1 MQALTNR
8 FLFLFRS
15 TKGLIL
21 VAIATIS
28 LATAVFGMLSGPME
42 EFGIKSWMVQNL
54 GLSLLPQEREG
65 RIIILYHTLAM
76 AVVAIETYLIT
87 QLVPMQK
94 HQQANINATITI
106 GYLTSLIFGLWFAY
120 FGHNYV
126 FHGLFIAG
134 QSVVF
139 LAGLMLTATLW
150 PWRKEY
156 YTQDPLRSRT
166 HGGVD
171 LERVAFFLMAVA
183 TLGSAMFGAV
193 AGSMF
198 GNGFESF
205 LAEDIVRE
213 PHKTPLEL
221 AVIGHLHIMLTLI
234 AVALTLIL
242 SRAYGFKGR
251 LHKIAMPLMI
261 IGTFII
267 TMGVWAVVPFES
279 VAHIIINVGSLPVLA
294 ASLLLVYY
302 GWKQSSGR
310 RLAEQKITRP
320 NLAQWF
326 TALLHDPLRF
336 GTLWQMV
343 YMNFVVTAVGIFMA
357 IKLDAIIRT
366 WPAREERVAL
376 TGHWHVLAGIIA
388 TIILLHYADMIGLK
402 GRVRQV
408 FGWVI
413 IIFSD
418 LAFGAV
424 AVYETKRLFVD
435 ELSQQPLVDSV
446 ILLTDIGLA
455 TVLTALGI
463 LMFWRL
469 IDLFKAKGRWKHELG
484 ELEPTQ
490 PETAAEDAG
499 RKEVLS

>member
-1 MQALTNR
+1 MQAIPNR
-8 FLFLFRS
+8 FNFLFRS

-21 VAIATIS
+21 VAIASIS
-28 LATAVFGMLSGPME
+28 LATAFFGMLSGPME
-42 EFGIKSWMVQNL
+42 EFGIKAWMVQHM
-54 GLSLLPQEREG
+54 GLSLLPLEREG
-65 RIIILYHTLAM
+65 RIVILYHTLAM

-87 QLVPMQK
+87 SLVPMK
-94 HQQANINATITI
+94 KSQQANINATITA
-106 GYLTSLIFGLWFAY
+106 GYLTSFIFGLWFAY

-139 LAGLMLTATLW
+139 FAGLMLTAALW
-150 PWRKEY
+150 PWSKDY
-156 YTQDPLRSRT
+156 FTQDPERSRT
-166 HGGVD
+166 KGGVD

-213 PHKTPLEL
+213 PLKTPLEL

-242 SRAYGFKGR
+242 SRAYDFKGR
-251 LHKIAMPLMI
+251 LHQIAMPLMI

-267 TMGVWAVVPFES
+267 TLGVWAVVPFEAI
-279 VAHIIINVGSLPVLA
+279 AHIIINVGSFPVLI

-302 GWKQSSGR
+302 GWRQSVNR
-310 RLAEQKITRP
+310 RLAEQGIARA
-320 NLAQWF
+320 NFWQRLR
-326 TALLHDPLRF
+326 ALLHDPLRF

-357 IKLDAIIRT
+357 IKLDKIIRT

-388 TIILLHYADMIGLK
+388 TILLLHYADMTGLR
-402 GRVRQV
+402 GRVRQW
-408 FGWVI
+408 FGCAVI
-413 IIFSD
+413 LFSD

-424 AVYETKRLFVD
+424 AVFETKRLFVD
-435 ELSQQPLVDSV
+435 ELSQQPLVDTV
-446 ILLTDIGLA
+446 MLLTDIGLA
-455 TVLTALGI
+455 AVLTVLGI
-463 LMFWRL
+463 LMVWRL
-469 IDLFKAKGRWKHELG
+469 WDLFKAKGRWTR
-484 ELEPTQ
+484 ELEEGPQ
-490 PETAAEDAG
+490 GEAAPLLEG
-499 RKEVLS
+499 LHKEVLP

>member
-1 MQALTNR
+1 MNFIANR
-8 FLFLFRS
+8 FNFLFRS

-21 VAIATIS
+21 VAIAAIS
-28 LATAVFGMLSGPME
+28 LATALFGMLSGPME
-42 EFGIKSWMVQNL
+42 EFGIKKWMVQNL

-65 RIIILYHTLAM
+65 RIIILYHSLAM

-87 QLVPMQK
+87 SLAPMK
-94 HQQANINATITI
+94 KTQQANINATITI
-106 GYLTSLIFGLWFAY
+106 GYLTSFVFGLWFAY
-120 FGHNYV
+120 FGHNFV
-126 FHGLFIAG
+126 FHGLFIVG

-139 LAGLMLTATLW
+139 LAGVMLTAALW
-150 PWRKEY
+150 PWNKEVY
-156 YTQDPLRSRT
+156 QHDPQRSRT
-166 HGGVD
+166 KSGVD

-183 TLGSAMFGAV
+183 TLGSAVFGAV

-198 GNGFESF
+198 GNGFEVV
-205 LAEDIVRE
+205 LAEDIIRE
-213 PHKTPLEL
+213 PYKTPLEL

-242 SRAYGFKGR
+242 SRAYDFKGR

-261 IGTFII
+261 VGTFII
-267 TMGVWAVVPFES
+267 TLGVWAVVPFPAI
-279 VAHIIINVGSLPVLA
+279 AHIIINVGSFPVLI

-302 GWKQSSGR
+302 GWRQNIQR
-310 RLAEQKITRP
+310 RLEEQAVTRP
-320 NLAQWF
+320 TVWQRLA
-326 TALLHDPLRF
+326 ALLHDPLRF

-357 IKLDAIIRT
+357 VKLDAIIRT

-388 TIILLHYADMIGLK
+388 TIILLHYADMVGLK

-413 IIFSD
+413 ILFSD

-424 AVYETKRLFVD
+424 AVFETKRLFVD
-435 ELSQQPLVDSV
+435 ELNQQNLVDV
-446 ILLTDIGLA
+446 AILLADIGLA
-455 TVLTALGI
+455 TVLTALAA
-463 LMFWRL
+463 LMVWRL
-469 IDLFKAKGRWKHELG
+469 VDLFKKKGAWKRELDEG
-484 ELEPTQ
+484 SPELDHP
-490 PETAAEDAG
+490 A
-499 RKEVLS
+499 KEVAS

>member
-1 MQALTNR
+1 MQAITNR
-8 FLFLFRS
+8 FNFLFRS

-21 VAIATIS
+21 VAIASIS
-28 LATAVFGMLSGPME
+28 LATALFGMLSGPME
-42 EFGIKSWMVQNL
+42 EFGIKAWMVQHM

-65 RIIILYHTLAM
+65 RIVILYHTLAM

-87 QLVPMQK
+87 SLVEMK
-94 HQQANINATITI
+94 KSQQVTINATITV
-106 GYLTSLIFGLWFAY
+106 GYLTSFIFGLWFAY

-134 QSVVF
+134 QSLIF
-139 LAGLMLTATLW
+139 FAGLMLTAALW
-150 PWRKEY
+150 PWNRAY
-156 YTQDPLRSRT
+156 YTNAIDRSHTR
-166 HGGVD
+166 GGVD

-213 PHKTPLEL
+213 PFKTPLEL
-221 AVIGHLHIMLTLI
+221 AVIGHLHIMLTLL

-242 SRAYGFKGR
+242 SRAYDFKGR
-251 LHKIAMPLMI
+251 LHKVAMPLMI

-267 TMGVWAVVPFES
+267 TLGVWAVVPFEAI
-279 VAHIIINVGSLPVLA
+279 AHIIINVGSFPVLI

-302 GWKQSSGR
+302 GWRQSANR
-310 RLAEQKITRP
+310 RLAELGIARANFGQR
-320 NLAQWF
+320 LR
-326 TALLHDPLRF
+326 ALLHDPLRF

-357 IKLDAIIRT
+357 IKLDKIIRT

-402 GRVRQV
+402 GRVRQW
-408 FGWVI
+408 FGWVVI
-413 IIFSD
+413 LFSD

-424 AVYETKRLFVD
+424 AVFETKRLFVD
-435 ELSQQPLVDSV
+435 ELGQQPLVDTV
-446 ILLTDIGLA
+446 MLLTDIGLA
-455 TVLTALGI
+455 AVLTVLGI

-469 IDLFKAKGRWKHELG
+469 WDLFKAKGQWTG
-484 ELEPTQ
+484 ELEESPQ
-490 PETAAEDAG
+490 GEAAPHVEG
-499 RKEVLS
+499 LRKEVLQ